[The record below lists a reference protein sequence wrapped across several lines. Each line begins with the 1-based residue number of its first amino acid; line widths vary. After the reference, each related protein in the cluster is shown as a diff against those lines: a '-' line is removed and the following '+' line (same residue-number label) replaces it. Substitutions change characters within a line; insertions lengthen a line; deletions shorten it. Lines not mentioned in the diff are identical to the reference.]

1 MRSIPV
7 QEQAY
12 GAECLDIQMFMFQII
27 GAKHQDGCI
36 HSMCL
41 GATTQQEAAAMARA
55 AVVAAAASERRS
67 SSTCV
72 AVFAGSVNF
81 SLPTWLDPLISPP
94 LLSGSGLPAHGGR
107 DSVELGEAHWDA
119 RDAGGDM
126 KFKHHLC
133 HLPAY
138 GGSSDA
144 KLGDRR
150 MMPLVVPATRGMF
163 ASTILVL
170 FGALHRRS
178 LGKCAGLRV
187 VRASGEEEVAP
198 CSSRAK
204 RAGSSLGTSRAEPG
218 FQLVRIT
225 SRAELARYPN
235 ELDRAEP
242 S

>member
-1 MRSIPV
+1 MRSRHTG
-7 QEQAY
+7 QN
-12 GAECLDIQMFMFQII
+12 
-27 GAKHQDGCI
+27 AKHQDGCI

>member
-1 MRSIPV
+1 
-7 QEQAY
+7 
-12 GAECLDIQMFMFQII
+12 
-27 GAKHQDGCI
+27 
-36 HSMCL
+36 
-41 GATTQQEAAAMARA
+41 MARA

-81 SLPTWLDPLISPP
+81 SSPTWLDPLISPP

-187 VRASGEEEVAP
+187 VAHVREAAGRPGVDGKEAVVGGRGLPWRGCERLIRASEVTAPHSRRDGRDGE
-198 CSSRAK
+198 
-204 RAGSSLGTSRAEPG
+204 
-218 FQLVRIT
+218 
-225 SRAELARYPN
+225 
-235 ELDRAEP
+235 
-242 S
+242 